1 MDIINSLITKMI
13 SYYAEDP
20 KRIQHFMKV
29 YSFSKFIGELE
40 SLDSD
45 TQTTL
50 EIAAILHDIG
60 IKISEKKYGKC
71 NGKLQEQEGPAIAEP
86 ILQQLNL
93 DPNMLSRVLYLIG
106 HHHTYH
112 AVNGLDYQIL
122 IEADF
127 LVNLY
132 EDHASAEA
140 IAAAYKNIFK
150 TKSGK
155 EICRTMFSFH

>member
-1 MDIINSLITKMI
+1 MDIINNLIAKMI
-13 SYYAEDP
+13 SYYAGDP

-50 EIAAILHDIG
+50 EIAAVLHDIG

-93 DPNMLSRVLYLIG
+93 DPNMLSRVLYLIA

-112 AVNGLDYQIL
+112 AIDGIDYQIL

-132 EDHASAEA
+132 EDHATTEA

-150 TKSGK
+150 TRSGK
-155 EICRTMFSFH
+155 EICRAMFSFH